1 METNGE
7 KDKLKFL
14 YIEETKYHTR
24 LTRKFENRPAWIPVD
39 EKKMFALI
47 PGTITKVNVS
57 KGDKVKKGDD
67 LLILDAM
74 KMKNRIIALKDGRIK
89 NVCVEVG
96 QQIPK
101 STLMIEFEK

>member
-1 METNGE
+1 MESNGDKE
-7 KDKLKFL
+7 KLKFL
-14 YIEETKYHTR
+14 VVEETKYHTK
-24 LTRKFENRPAWIPVD
+24 LTKKFENRVPYVPFD

-47 PGTITKVNVS
+47 PGTISKITVS

-74 KMKNRIIALKDGRIK
+74 KMKNRIIALKDGKIK

-101 STLMIEFEK
+101 NTLLIEFDK

>member
-1 METNGE
+1 METNSE

-14 YIEETKYHTR
+14 IIEETKYYTR
-24 LTRKFENRPAWIPVD
+24 LTKKFENRAPWVPVD
-39 EKKMFALI
+39 ENKMFALI
-47 PGTITKVNVS
+47 PGTVTKVNVS

-74 KMKNRIIALKDGRIK
+74 KMKNRIIALKDGKIK

-101 STLMIEFEK
+101 NTLMIEFGK